1 MDYFSD
7 ADAFCLR
14 IQESQA
20 VEIAS
25 QILDHLDS
33 PDKAA
38 VNRLDDPS
46 CSKVA
51 GGSATGSKGVSE
63 IPKKNGE
70 LWWDRTTDP
79 LIKRSDPTNTTE
91 DHGDSTPRNPDPL
104 EER

>member
-25 QILDHLDS
+25 QILDHLDP
-33 PDKAA
+33 PDEAA

-46 CSKVA
+46 GSKMA

-70 LWWDRTTDP
+70 PWWDRTTDP
-79 LIKRSDPTNTTE
+79 LIKSSDPGQPEHTQDGLSLPEIDNQ
-91 DHGDSTPRNPDPL
+91 G
-104 EER
+104 